1 MIGENSTMNDR
12 INKTSICSVL
22 FLDIIDYSE
31 KSDADQ
37 IEIKNQFND
46 LINHSLK
53 GVAQND
59 RIILD
64 TGDGVAIAY
73 MGSPED
79 LMFVALTIRDGILKS
94 NIHKPI
100 PLSVRFGINLG
111 PVRIV
116 SDINGRPN
124 IIGDGINVAQR
135 IMSFS
140 EPNQILVS
148 RSYYEVT
155 SRLTL
160 EFSEMF
166 AFSGIKQDKHVR
178 EHEIY
183 SVRSHKDEA
192 TDIFKPKTPKDE
204 RRSSNVTSKNK
215 FYLKYFAPSLLAFV
229 ALLGFAKMM
238 SQAESV
244 TPSVVFK
251 QEESPEK
258 LPEPQIPES
267 NKAIKV
273 ALIANEKI
281 KNSTVV
287 NTNTQSDTKLEVK
300 SKSLLED
307 TVKETTKV
315 NKTDDLGN
323 QEKLNQEMAAKEKSD
338 HTKLAIKK
346 AKQKAAEEKTESLA
360 TSENVAI
367 RTDATKSNHTEVKPV
382 EHTKKPAE
390 SVVAVKEQTKDKS
403 GLQVFAHSI
412 KLSHKNECTQAQIS
426 MNQCH

>member
-1 MIGENSTMNDR
+1 VTGEGSTMTDR

-22 FLDIIDYSE
+22 FLDIIDYSK
-31 KSDADQ
+31 KSDSDQ
-37 IEIKNQFND
+37 IEVKIQFND
-46 LINHSLK
+46 LISHSLK

-64 TGDGVAIAY
+64 TGDGVAIALT
-73 MGSPED
+73 GSPED
-79 LMFVALTIRDGILKS
+79 AMFVALTIRDGILKS
-94 NIHKPI
+94 NINHPV
-100 PLSVRFGINLG
+100 PLYVRFGINLG

-116 SDINGRPN
+116 SDINGQPN

-204 RRSSNVTSKNK
+204 RRSSDRVTSKNK
-215 FYLKYFAPSLLAFV
+215 FYLKYLAPSLLAFV

-238 SQAESV
+238 TQAEPV
-244 TPSVVFK
+244 APSVVFK
-251 QEESPEK
+251 QEETAKK
-258 LPEPQIPES
+258 LPES
-267 NKAIKV
+267 NKAIKA

-287 NTNTQSDTKLEVK
+287 NANIQSDTKLDAK

-307 TVKETTKV
+307 TAKETTKV
-315 NKTDDLGN
+315 NKTDDLVN
-323 QEKLNQEMAAKEKSD
+323 QEKLNQDISAKEKSD
-338 HTKLAIKK
+338 KTKLTIKK
-346 AKQKAAEEKTESLA
+346 AKQKAAKEKTESLA

-367 RTDATKSNHTEVKPV
+367 RTDAAKTNHTEIKPV
-382 EHTKKPAE
+382 EHIKKPAE
-390 SVVAVKEQTKDKS
+390 SVIAVKEQTKDKS
-403 GLQVFAHSI
+403 GLQAFADSI
-412 KLSHKNECTQAQIS
+412 KQGHKNECTQAQIS